1 MASRFVV
8 CTDKEEAQRH
18 AEARLLYLSWG
29 SDGLGYPI
37 YEVGSLADGEAA
49 LYYYGSSAWPP
60 EDFAY
65 LVEEDD
71 AEEATCPSP

>member
-8 CTDKEEAQRH
+8 CKDKEEAHRM
-18 AEARLLYLSWG
+18 AEAGLLYLSWI
-29 SDGLGYPI
+29 SDGSGNHL
-37 YEVGSLADGEAA
+37 YEGGSQDDERYA

-71 AEEATCPSP
+71 ACG